1 MSVTLS
7 IIVAIANNNAIG
19 KDNQLLWHLPE
30 DLQYFKRTTMG
41 KPIVM
46 GRKTF
51 ESIGRPLPGRL
62 NIVITRQQ
70 DWQHDGVKVVHTI
83 NDALRLAEA
92 QSMIDGINEMMVIGG
107 AEIYKTA
114 LSQADK
120 LYVTRVDAVID
131 GDAFFPEIDQTVWQE
146 THRENHTASDS
157 TLKTNTYD
165 YAFCELEK
173 RK

>member
-1 MSVTLS
+1 MMTLS
-7 IIVAIANNNAIG
+7 IIVAMANNRAIG

-30 DLQYFKRTTMG
+30 DLKYFKRITMG

-70 DWQHDGVKVVHTI
+70 DWQHEGVKVVNSI
-83 NDALRLAEA
+83 GDALVLAEA
-92 QSMIDGINEMMVIGG
+92 QSLIDGKDEVMVIGG

-114 LSQADK
+114 LAQADR
-120 LYVTRVDAVID
+120 LYLKRVD
-131 GDAFFPEIDQTVWQE
+131 T
-146 THRENHTASDS
+146 
-157 TLKTNTYD
+157 
-165 YAFCELEK
+165 
-173 RK
+173 